1 MKINWILIAFLV
13 FGSWVLKAQVA
24 DSSAIKRA
32 IYDSLYE
39 KASNAIRTGNFEEG
53 KRLTRQAAEACT
65 FAYGKESLPYAYCMA
80 TLASVYYYLRQL
92 DSTLFW
98 QDSAMAIILRVESYN
113 SLTAAYL
120 YADRCSVYGEM
131 SNYPEAEKNGLE
143 AIRIFQSNNHPHE
156 AIPLN
161 WLGATYAEQG
171 LHERA
176 DSMFK
181 RALQIILNHDGKD
194 HHDYFQTLRNMA
206 NNYADMDELEKSL
219 VCYLELKEHSKKEI
233 GYSTLL
239 NNYGA
244 ICMELGLW
252 EEAQS
257 AFEEAIEINQK
268 QYPQG
273 NPNTFSPLINMAELY
288 EIQKQ
293 YNKADSIY
301 ASLWSAGDKSF
312 EKNHLERGKILMHW
326 GEIRLQMKQYTI
338 ADSMIRRAMAYISSN
353 IGEQNVSYIDCLL
366 NLAKINH
373 RIRQLDS
380 ATFYYQRSLELIE
393 SASGKRS
400 QRYAHTCADFAWF
413 LERNGQIDKA
423 TIMYEEER
431 TFMRDWITRLFSV
444 LSENR
449 KSRFFSKNENYFEG
463 LNSFYFN
470 FQTDGINAAAKL
482 FDDCLLLKNAQLES
496 ENTTRNIILKNG
508 DSILIHSYDYL
519 QGLNKLLSMSKM
531 NPNNNEV
538 KKWED
543 QSDSVAAEIA
553 IRSGSFKSDSQK
565 VEWKKVQNTLNEHE
579 AAIEFIR
586 FHYRKNDWTDS
597 ILYCALV
604 LRAEYEAP
612 RIIFLFE
619 EKQLD
624 TLLLHKTTDSEQYVG
639 LVYRNPKLY
648 KLIWEPFDSLL
659 DGVTRIYYSPSG
671 LLHRVSLPAIAER
684 ADGPLLADRYSLQY
698 VSSTRELVV
707 GKEKLYGK
715 DIQTGLVYGGIRYET
730 DSIKMAGSLS
740 KLDAD
745 FKKWSPDTV
754 ALPKMSTAH
763 TDTLLQSWTSIL
775 HRGSDERADPRYL
788 PGSLRE
794 MEKTGR
800 LFKSK
805 SIRTMTLS
813 EYEASEESFKRLG
826 EDFPSPDVIHVSTH
840 GFFFPDPVR
849 RKEDADKPILFAG
862 NPLFRSGLHFAGSI
876 QAWRKNAPLKGFDDG
891 ILYAYEV
898 SHLNLSNTKLVVL
911 SACETGLGD
920 IRGSE
925 GVYGL
930 QRAFRLAGAQH
941 ILMSLWKISDD
952 ATVDFMETFY
962 LNWLSGKE
970 TDIREAFART
980 QKEMRKKYKDPYYW
994 AAFVLI

>member
-1 MKINWILIAFLV
+1 MK
-13 FGSWVLKAQVA
+13 
-24 DSSAIKRA
+24 R
-32 IYDSLYE
+32 
-39 KASNAIRTGNFEEG
+39 
-53 KRLTRQAAEACT
+53 
-65 FAYGKESLPYAYCMA
+65 
-80 TLASVYYYLRQL
+80 
-92 DSTLFW
+92 
-98 QDSAMAIILRVESYN
+98 
-113 SLTAAYL
+113 
-120 YADRCSVYGEM
+120 
-131 SNYPEAEKNGLE
+131 YPEAERCYKE
-143 AIRIFQSNNHPHE
+143 ASQIFE
-156 AIPLN
+156 AV
-161 WLGATYAEQG
+161 
-171 LHERA
+171 
-176 DSMFK
+176 F
-181 RALQIILNHDGKD
+181 GKD
-194 HHDYFQTLRNMA
+194 NYDYILCEHELGVLAHDLGNKTEAESKYL
-206 NNYADMDELEKSL
+206 EVKSLLEKSFGKENQPYVTNIQWLAGLYRETNRWEKVGQL
-219 VCYLELKEHSKKEI
+219 VREAGQIQRRILLRSFSYFSESELASYLPLFSTYKDTRLDITWLNPLPELSEASFDDILFYKGFLLECATQMRRIASQADDSTQTLFKTWLACNRRLSSGEVFSDSEKQLVEEANSIERALTHHSAILGNNIRQVEWKEI
-233 GYSTLL
+233 RDKLQLSD
-239 NNYGA
+239 A
-244 ICMELGLW
+244 IVEFVH
-252 EEAQS
+252 
-257 AFEEAIEINQK
+257 FEF
-268 QYPQG
+268 
-273 NPNTFSPLINMAELY
+273 NPI
-288 EIQKQ
+288 
-293 YNKADSIY
+293 
-301 ASLWSAGDKSF
+301 GD
-312 EKNHLERGKILMHW
+312 
-326 GEIRLQMKQYTI
+326 
-338 ADSMIRRAMAYISSN
+338 
-353 IGEQNVSYIDCLL
+353 
-366 NLAKINH
+366 
-373 RIRQLDS
+373 
-380 ATFYYQRSLELIE
+380 
-393 SASGKRS
+393 
-400 QRYAHTCADFAWF
+400 
-413 LERNGQIDKA
+413 
-423 TIMYEEER
+423 
-431 TFMRDWITRLFSV
+431 
-444 LSENR
+444 
-449 KSRFFSKNENYFEG
+449 
-463 LNSFYFN
+463 
-470 FQTDGINAAAKL
+470 
-482 FDDCLLLKNAQLES
+482 
-496 ENTTRNIILKNG
+496 
-508 DSILIHSYDYL
+508 
-519 QGLNKLLSMSKM
+519 
-531 NPNNNEV
+531 P
-538 KKWED
+538 
-543 QSDSVAAEIA
+543 SDSVLYAALVI
-553 IRSGSFKSDSQK
+553 
-565 VEWKKVQNTLNEHE
+565 
-579 AAIEFIR
+579 
-586 FHYRKNDWTDS
+586 RKNDPHPVF
-597 ILYCALV
+597 I
-604 LRAEYEAP
+604 R
-612 RIIFLFE
+612 LFE

-763 TDTLLQSWTSIL
+763 TDTLLQSWASIL